1 MTQSMSSRGGSGRGY
16 GLHHHHHSALCCLS
30 AAPPLPGDA
39 TPTLPLAPDPA
50 AAAAAAATSAAS
62 GAAVAVEGVLHKWTN
77 YGRGWRERWFS
88 LRDGVLSYSKIRAGA
103 GAGSA
108 EEDGEVRLIGSR
120 VGGARHTEKPTG
132 VVSLKV
138 SAFRESKSDDR
149 RFYIFSPTKTLHL
162 KTDSKDDRVAWIEAL
177 ILARSVYSL
186 GSLSGRVTFVQCDVS
201 ISTARLRDRM
211 HQEGLNENLIEDCE
225 QIVLSEFSSYRK
237 QLKRRYEDYLSLF
250 GSCRHN
256 FEEGKD
262 GSITQGE
269 LTRNDFS
276 SSRHGNFS
284 EYSTTESDEFEKNDG
299 GELTYEEETPF
310 FDSVDYFIESD
321 NRSSTMLSVQEVLDT
336 QTQDSSDRL
345 LQIRRR
351 TRLPEPT
358 EKEKGISL
366 WSIIK
371 DSVGKDLTRVCL
383 PVYFNEP
390 LSSLQKCFEDLEYSY
405 LLDQAYQ
412 YGKMG
417 NSLMRILKVAA
428 FAVSGYASSVARPC
442 KPFNPLLGET
452 YEADYPDRG
461 VRFFTEKVSHH
472 PMLIACHCEG
482 KGWKFWGDSNLKSKF
497 WGQSIQVEP
506 VGILTVEFDD
516 GEIFQWNKV
525 TTTIH
530 NLILGKLYCSHHGTM
545 HIKGNR
551 QYSCKLKFKEPSL
564 LDRNP
569 HLVQGFVEDNDG
581 NKASFLIGKWDESMY
596 YSNSD
601 TFKVRSADQLKG
613 ASLLWE
619 KNKPAPNPTRYNLSS
634 FAITLNELTPGL
646 QEKLPPT
653 DSRLRPD
660 QRHLENGEYEKANAE
675 KLRLER
681 RQRMSMK
688 LQDNGWKPQWFE
700 QDMENGTYRY
710 KGGYW
715 ETREKG
721 RWDGCLDIFG
731 EFTET

>member
-1 MTQSMSSRGGSGRGY
+1 MYSRS
-16 GLHHHHHSALCCLS
+16 
-30 AAPPLPGDA
+30 
-39 TPTLPLAPDPA
+39 
-50 AAAAAAATSAAS
+50 
-62 GAAVAVEGVLHKWTN
+62 KWPH
-77 YGRGWRERWFS
+77 RERGS
-88 LRDGVLSYSKIRAGA
+88 LGEGIKWGA
-103 GAGSA
+103 CGLCQIKG
-108 EEDGEVRLIGSR
+108 GLWIFNCIGCF
-120 VGGARHTEKPTG
+120 
-132 VVSLKV
+132 LKV

-162 KTDSKDDRVAWIEAL
+162 KTHSKDDRVAWIEAL

-186 GSLSGRVTFVQCDVS
+186 RSLSGRVTFVQCDVS

-211 HQEGLNENLIEDCE
+211 HQEGLNENLIQDCE

-299 GELTYEEETPF
+299 GELICEEETPF

-321 NRSSTMLSVQEVLDT
+321 NRSSTMLSDQEVVDT

-345 LQIRRR
+345 PQIRRR

-428 FAVSGYASSVARPC
+428 FAISGYASSVARPC

-461 VRFFTEKVSHH
+461 VRFFAEKVSHH

-581 NKASFLIGKWDESMY
+581 SKASFLIGKWDESMY

-660 QRHLENGEYEKANAE
+660 QHHLENGEYEKANAE

-681 RQRMSMK
+681 RQRMSTK
-688 LQDNGWKPQWFE
+688 LQDNGWKPRWFE
-700 QDMENGTYRY
+700 QDTDDGTYRY

-721 RWDGCLDIFG
+721 HWDGCLDIFG
-731 EFTET
+731 EFVET

>member
-1 MTQSMSSRGGSGRGY
+1 MTQSGGGG
-16 GLHHHHHSALCCLS
+16 GGVHHHLNHHGLCCLS
-30 AAPPLPGDA
+30 AAALP
-39 TPTLPLAPDPA
+39 APDAPPTPEPEA
-50 AAAAAAATSAAS
+50 G
-62 GAAVAVEGVLHKWTN
+62 GAAVAVAGVLHKWTN

-88 LRDGVLSYSKIRAGA
+88 LHDGVLSYSKIRRDA
-103 GAGSA
+103 SA
-108 EEDGEVRLIGSR
+108 AADEDGGGGGGEVRLIGGASAR
-120 VGGARHTEKPTG
+120 IGGARRPDKPVG
-132 VVSLKV
+132 VVCLKL

-162 KTDSKDDRVAWIEAL
+162 KTDSKEDRVAWIEAL
-177 ILARSVYSL
+177 ILARSFYSL
-186 GSLSGRVTFVQCDVS
+186 RSLSGRITFVQSDVS
-201 ISTARLRDRM
+201 VSTARLRNRM
-211 HQEGLNENLIEDCE
+211 QQEGLNESLIQECE
-225 QIVLSEFSSYRK
+225 QIVLTEFSSFRK
-237 QLKRRYEDYLSLF
+237 QLKLCYEDQLSLF
-250 GSCRHN
+250 GSCRHH

-262 GSITQGE
+262 ASIIQGA

-284 EYSTTESDEFEKNDG
+284 EYSTTESDEFEKQDG
-299 GELTYEEETPF
+299 GDLTCEDESTF
-310 FDSVDYFIESD
+310 FDAADYFIEPND
-321 NRSSTMLSVQEVLDT
+321 RSSAMLSSTSCGEGLLDI
-336 QTQDSSDRL
+336 QMEDSSHL
-345 LQIRRR
+345 LPQIKRRSK
-351 TRLPEPT
+351 LPEPT
-358 EKEKGISL
+358 EKERGISL

-390 LSSLQKCFEDLEYSY
+390 LSSLQKGFEDLEYSH

-452 YEADYPDRG
+452 YEADFPERG
-461 VRFFTEKVSHH
+461 VRFFAEKVSHH

-497 WGQSIQVEP
+497 WGQSIQVDP
-506 VGILTVEFDD
+506 IGVLTVEFDD
-516 GEIFQWNKV
+516 GEIFQWSKV

-569 HLVQGFVEDNDG
+569 HLVQGFVEDDDG
-581 NKASFLIGKWDESMY
+581 NKPSFLIGKWDENMY
-596 YSNSD
+596 YSNLD
-601 TFKVRSADQLKG
+601 TSKVKSVDQLKG
-613 ASLLWE
+613 AVLLWE
-619 KNKPAPNPTRYNLSS
+619 KNKPSPNPTRYNLSS
-634 FAITLNELTPGL
+634 FAITLNELSPDL
-646 QEKLPPT
+646 QDKLPPT

-681 RQRMSMK
+681 RQRMSSK
-688 LQDNGWKPQWFE
+688 LQDNGWKPRWFQKDGE
-700 QDMENGTYRY
+700 DGTYRF

-715 ETREKG
+715 EAREHG
-721 RWDGCLDIFG
+721 QWDDCLDIFG
-731 EFTET
+731 EFSET

>member
-1 MTQSMSSRGGSGRGY
+1 MTQSTSGGGSGHGRGQWY
-16 GLHHHHHSALCCLS
+16 GQYHHHSALCCIS
-30 AAPPLPGDA
+30 GAPPLPGDA
-39 TPTLPLAPDPA
+39 PPTPEPATATAPAQAQGA
-50 AAAAAAATSAAS
+50 AA
-62 GAAVAVEGVLHKWTN
+62 AAVAVEGVLHKWTN

-88 LRDGVLSYSKIRAGA
+88 LRDGVLSYSKIRAG
-103 GAGSA
+103 GPGGGPPD
-108 EEDGEVRLIGSR
+108 EDGEVRLIGAR
-120 VGGARHTEKPTG
+120 IGGARRTDKPAG

-138 SAFRESKSDDR
+138 SAFRESKSDDK

-186 GSLSGRVTFVQCDVS
+186 RSVSGRVTFVQSDVS

-211 HQEGLNENLIEDCE
+211 HQEGLNENLIEECE
-225 QIVLSEFSSYRK
+225 QIILSEFSSYRK

-250 GSCRHN
+250 GSCRHH

-262 GSITQGE
+262 GNITQEG
-269 LTRNDFS
+269 LTRNGFS

-284 EYSTTESDEFEKNDG
+284 EYSTTESDECEKNDDC
-299 GELTYEEETPF
+299 ELTCEDEPTF
-310 FDSVDYFIESD
+310 FDSVDQFVGSD
-321 NRSSTMLSVQEVLDT
+321 NSSSTMSSGQGAVGT
-336 QTQDSSDRL
+336 QNQDSNNML

-412 YGKMG
+412 YGKVG
-417 NSLMRILKVAA
+417 NSIMRILKVAA

-452 YEADYPDRG
+452 YEADYPDKG
-461 VRFFTEKVSHH
+461 VRFFAEKVSHH

-497 WGQSIQVEP
+497 WGQSIQVDP
-506 VGILTVEFDD
+506 VGTLTVEFDD
-516 GEIFQWNKV
+516 GEIFQWSKV

-545 HIKGNR
+545 YIKGNR

-569 HLVQGFVEDNDG
+569 HLVQGFVEDNGG

-596 YSNSD
+596 YSNLD
-601 TFKVRSADQLKG
+601 TSRAKSADQLQG

-619 KNKPAPNPTRYNLSS
+619 KNKPAPDPTRYNLSS

-660 QRHLENGEYEKANAE
+660 QCHLENGEYEKANGE

-681 RQRMSMK
+681 RQRMSTK
-688 LQDNGWKPQWFE
+688 LQDNGWKPRWFE
-700 QDMENGTYRY
+700 QDSEDGTYRF

-715 ETREKG
+715 ETRDEG

-731 EFTET
+731 EFAET